1 MKKIFLL
8 LFAFASITLFSQN
21 KTIIQDFGETFTV
34 ENPDLLLDKN
44 KVYKIIFDV
53 YTDSKDIKKVNPL
66 INTVARF
73 INMHTQTG
81 VPLENLKIV
90 VVLHG
95 KATKDVLNNSSF
107 KDKFENDNPN
117 STLLAELKN
126 VNVNTYVCG
135 QSFVYN
141 KFETEQLDKN
151 VQMALSALTVLVEY
165 QSQGYQLI
173 TFN

>member
-1 MKKIFLL
+1 MKKSLL
-8 LFAFASITLFSQN
+8 LVFAFVSISLFSQN
-21 KTIIQDFGETFTV
+21 KTIIQDFGQTFTV
-34 ENPDLLLDKN
+34 ENPDLLLKN
-44 KVYKIIFDV
+44 DKVYKIIFDV
-53 YTDSKDIKKVNPL
+53 YTDSKDIDKVNPL

-95 KATKDVLNNSSF
+95 KATKDVLNNNSF
-107 KDKFENDNPN
+107 KDKYENDNPN
-117 STLLAELKN
+117 SELLAALKN
-126 VNVNTYVCG
+126 ANVNTYVCG

-141 KFETEQLDKN
+141 KFMPEQLDKN

-165 QSQGYQLI
+165 QSEGYQLI

>member
-1 MKKIFLL
+1 MKKVFLL
-8 LFAFASITLFSQN
+8 VFMLTSIAHFSQS
-21 KTIIQDFGETFTV
+21 KTVIQDFGQTFTV
-34 ENPDLLLDKN
+34 ENPDLLLNKD

-53 YTDSKDIKKVNPL
+53 YTDSKDTKKVNPL

-73 INMHTQTG
+73 INIHTQTG

-95 KATKDVLNNSSF
+95 KATKDVLNTEEF
-107 KDKFENDNPN
+107 LAKYKADNPN
-117 STLLAELKN
+117 SKLLAELNKA
-126 VNVNTYVCG
+126 NVNTYVCG
-135 QSFVYN
+135 QSYAYN
-141 KFETEQLDKN
+141 KFKEEHLDEN
-151 VQMALSALTVLVEY
+151 VQMALSALTVLVAY